1 MAATRCV
8 SLLAFAMLA
17 SSGCGFVELPSLEG
31 RPADVRL
38 IEDDGCELH
47 VLRQEGEWIEEMEHP
62 YVTNMVPPWM
72 AAPPVAITFGGTG
85 WRQVE
90 IVVVAPNG
98 LVDDTYRGDGSGIQ
112 QSDFVAFPVDV
123 PGTWRFRITELT
135 AGCGREFSV
144 EVRQPG

>member
-17 SSGCGFVELPSLEG
+17 SSGCGFVELPSLER

-62 YVTNMVPPWM
+62 YVTDMVPPWM

-98 LVDDTYRGDGSGIQ
+98 LVDDTYRGDGSGIRAVGLRRIP
-112 QSDFVAFPVDV
+112 SRRPGHLAV
-123 PGTWRFRITELT
+123 PHHGTSRRL
-135 AGCGREFSV
+135 SS
-144 EVRQPG
+144 